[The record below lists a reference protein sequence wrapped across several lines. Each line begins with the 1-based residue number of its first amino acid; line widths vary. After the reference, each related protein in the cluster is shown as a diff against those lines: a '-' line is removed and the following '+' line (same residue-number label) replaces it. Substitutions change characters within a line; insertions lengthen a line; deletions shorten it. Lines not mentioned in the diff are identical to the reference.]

1 MNAIV
6 KDKNTNEIIATVQ
19 TNHSMSIEDVFEV
32 AGLDINEMADV
43 NTPRY
48 DYDALVIEMEQEIAD
63 PLFTQWDWTDPSQGT
78 IEG

>member
-63 PLFTQWDWTDPSQGT
+63 PLFTQWDLTNPD
-78 IEG
+78 

>member
-63 PLFTQWDWTDPSQGT
+63 PLFTQWDLTDPSQGT

>member
-32 AGLDINEMADV
+32 AGLDINE
-43 NTPRY
+43 Y

-63 PLFTQWDWTDPSQGT
+63 PLFTQWDLTDPSQGT